1 MFHRGAHDRSF
12 AASGRFPLGGVG
24 DYSRKRTNSGD
35 TARLPVQATAGDRSR
50 GRRDSD
56 GTARLPVQAT
66 ANDRSRKRRNNE
78 HPREYRHNDRA
89 RDTDV

>member
-35 TARLPVQATAGDRSR
+35 TARLPVQATAIDHSR
-50 GRRDSD
+50 GRGNSGD
-56 GTARLPVQAT
+56 TARLPVQAT
-66 ANDRSRKRRNNE
+66 ARDRFRGRRRSE
-78 HPREYRHNDRA
+78 SFWRRHSEGS
-89 RDTDV
+89 RDTNV